1 MLMKGL
7 LNFSKIKILKQI
19 NIKYR
24 SKQLFDCL
32 NNLKSD
38 PLTSPLIS
46 QGVFYSFLKN
56 KTKLRILTYNNIYQF
71 VD

>member
-1 MLMKGL
+1 MKGL

-38 PLTSPLIS
+38 PLTSSLIS

>member
-38 PLTSPLIS
+38 PLTSSLIS
-46 QGVFYSFLKN
+46 QGVFYSFLK
-56 KTKLRILTYNNIYQF
+56 K
-71 VD
+71 